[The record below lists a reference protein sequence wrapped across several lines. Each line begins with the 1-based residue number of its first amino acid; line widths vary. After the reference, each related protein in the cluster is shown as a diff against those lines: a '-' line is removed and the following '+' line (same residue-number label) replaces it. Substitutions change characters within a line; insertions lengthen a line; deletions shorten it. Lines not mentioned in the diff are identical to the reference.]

1 MSMTVELAAAPFDPA
16 ALLAGFNAALDGEG
30 AVVSFTG
37 YARDK
42 AKDGRVIDALV
53 LETYRGMTLS
63 SIEAIAAE
71 AHDRFAITR
80 SHVVHRSG
88 TILPGEAIVFVAAA
102 SAHRRAAFEAADYL
116 MDRLKTEAVFWK
128 YEVKDGIKSWIEPT
142 TADVDDASRWT
153 AQQD

>member
-1 MSMTVELAAAPFDPA
+1 MSMTVELASAPFDSA
-16 ALLAGFNAALDGEG
+16 DLLAGFNAALIGDG

-37 YARDK
+37 YAREK
-42 AKDGRVIDALV
+42 AKDGREIEALV
-53 LETYRGMTLS
+53 LESYRGMTLAS
-63 SIEAIAAE
+63 MRAIAAQ

-88 TILPGEAIVFVAAA
+88 TILAGEAIVFVAAA
-102 SAHRRAAFEAADYL
+102 SAHRRAAFEAADYV

-128 YEVKDGIKSWIEPT
+128 YEVKGGVKSWIEPT
-142 TADVDDASRWT
+142 AADVDDAGRWT

>member
-1 MSMTVELAAAPFDPA
+1 MTVELAAAAFDPA

-42 AKDGRVIDALV
+42 TKDGSTIDALV
-53 LETYRGMTLS
+53 LETYRDVTLAS
-63 SIEAIAAE
+63 MEEIAAE
-71 AHDRFAITR
+71 AHRRFAITR
-80 SHVVHRSG
+80 SQVIHRSG

-116 MDRLKTEAVFWK
+116 MDRLRPKPCSGNMK
-128 YEVKDGIKSWIEPT
+128 
-142 TADVDDASRWT
+142 
-153 AQQD
+153 